1 MEKGFGV
8 PKIMV
13 FFPLTLLIGVMNS
26 ANIFLGI
33 PGSLWISIRA
43 RLELGP
49 SRSAALWACSCH
61 FVCSIPGSG
70 MLEAPE
76 LAMGRSAGE
85 TKGDTR
91 HALRN
96 CLCKKVVDIFQYYLL
111 QRRNLFFFFPRAA
124 SLFESVRKAKKETK
138 LEVWVQT
145 AVSTGSTTYRLKQDQ

>member
-8 PKIMV
+8 PKIMGV
-13 FFPLTLLIGVMNS
+13 FPLTLLIGVMNS
-26 ANIFLGI
+26 TNIFPGI
-33 PGSLWISIRA
+33 PGALWISIRA

-49 SRSAALWACSCH
+49 SHSAAPWACSCH

-85 TKGDTR
+85 MKGETR
-91 HALRN
+91 HMLRN

-111 QRRNLFFFFPRAA
+111 QQAEISFFPGQHLYLNLLGK
-124 SLFESVRKAKKETK
+124 SKKK
-138 LEVWVQT
+138 LN
-145 AVSTGSTTYRLKQDQ
+145 